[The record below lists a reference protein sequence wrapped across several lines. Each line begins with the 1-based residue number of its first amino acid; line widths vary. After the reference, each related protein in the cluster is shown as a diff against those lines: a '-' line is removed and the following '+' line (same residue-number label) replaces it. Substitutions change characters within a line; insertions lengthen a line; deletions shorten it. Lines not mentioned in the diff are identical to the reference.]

1 MKECLNN
8 SYAQFKHI
16 AILLRAVVK
25 SFYANADEMK
35 RKIKTG
41 HNKTLYAMPF
51 GTQRIAKPFGLTMPG
66 RSSNSANPKDTLA
79 REIRLFLER
88 NGIDPMYAATAFA
101 IVIAVSYWKDIKNWE
116 ELAGWRKLLIITTI
130 IAAVIFSI
138 ISLLRL
144 TGVIDL

>member
-1 MKECLNN
+1 
-8 SYAQFKHI
+8 
-16 AILLRAVVK
+16 
-25 SFYANADEMK
+25 
-35 RKIKTG
+35 
-41 HNKTLYAMPF
+41 
-51 GTQRIAKPFGLTMPG
+51 MPG